1 MIEDYTGIDPE
12 DWGSVYDAL
21 RLRVEIAK
29 LRNENSEL
37 KARILELTSSP
48 DDRNKLILD
57 AINRR
62 TKELLSMPQEDLK
75 EYLESRYD
83 V

>member
-1 MIEDYTGIDPE
+1 MIEDYTGSDPE

-37 KARILELTSSP
+37 KSRILELTISH